1 MIIERVRHILRF
13 IGPYPYNPTL
23 IFAFFYAVFF
33 SRFIPLVQQE
43 SPGPERWKLA
53 IAAFVLAALPS
64 FFFAAS
70 AYLFQRFRIWSNR
83 SLLLYIFEVAAAQS
97 TLFITSPALH
107 YVMGKRADGQFQ
119 TLGILT
125 PGLFLGALFF
135 AVVGLALLHRAE
147 RNIVLRLVS
156 ADELVHRLESDR
168 EELVK
173 SDEELRQQTSQ
184 FLHDRVQSD
193 LMVVAMKLK
202 SIQGQST
209 PEVDAVIAKAI
220 ARLENTRMSDLRNL
234 VQILT
239 PNFESGDIKDVL
251 RLLSDQYSTSLKVS
265 FNVDDEIQLL
275 DENQRLGVFR
285 IIEQALLNALV
296 HGPAEKVHISL
307 AISGGKSV
315 HLSITDDG
323 PGVDLS
329 TSKPGV
335 GTAIIDSWVSIL
347 KGSRKIHSQPGAG
360 YNLKVNFE
368 LR

>member
-1 MIIERVRHILRF
+1 LILERARHALKF
-13 IGPYPYNPTL
+13 FGPYQYNPTL

-33 SRFIPLVQQE
+33 SRFIPLIQQE

-53 IAAFVLAALPS
+53 IAAFILAALPS
-64 FFFAAS
+64 FFFAAA
-70 AYLFQRFRIWSNR
+70 AYLFQRYRVWSNK
-83 SLLLYIFEVAAAQS
+83 SLLLYILEVSVAQS
-97 TLFITSPALH
+97 TLFITSPVLH
-107 YVMGKRADGQFQ
+107 YVMGERADGQFQ
-119 TLGILT
+119 TLGILS
-125 PGLFLGALFF
+125 PSLFLSALFF
-135 AVVGLALLHRAE
+135 ALVGLALLHRAE
-147 RNIVLRLVS
+147 RNIISRLVE
-156 ADELVHRLESDR
+156 ADELVLRLESDR

-209 PEVDAVIAKAI
+209 PEVDAAITKAI
-220 ARLENTRMSDLRNL
+220 ARLENTRMFDLRNL
-234 VQILT
+234 VQVLT

-251 RLLSDQYSTSLKVS
+251 LLLSDQYSSSLKVT
-265 FNVDDEIQLL
+265 FKIDDEVELL

-285 IIEQALLNALV
+285 IAEQALLNALV
-296 HGPAEKVHISL
+296 HGPAENVHISI

-315 HLSITDDG
+315 QLSITDDG
-323 PGVDLS
+323 PGADLS
-329 TSKPGV
+329 SSKPGV

-347 KGSRKIHSQPGAG
+347 KGSRKIHSQPGSG

-368 LR
+368 LQ